1 MVKFGER
8 LPTLMVAAW
17 KDKYIDYERLKA
29 MLEDGALDA
38 AASSTFYKEL
48 AAEIGKVD
56 AFVAK
61 RRDELRAG
69 LDGSTPVTK
78 LSKELDELRSYV
90 GTNLVAATKIVK
102 KHDKNVA
109 PELSKR
115 ERVAALVNSC
125 AGLNGVPELQRKID
139 QQNSLKANDK
149 KSGAAL
155 EQVRLAARDIDATND
170 VGDENDTETTL
181 RSLPYWLLAGA
192 QADAAAKE
200 NAGLMYMTYL
210 VDWDLEE
217 AAPLAG
223 SFKKEGVEVLADDK
237 WIVDFSS
244 DAKSWGSLTGPEK
257 VKAVAG
263 VLLKLTL
270 VVAALYFFICSLSF
284 LASGFRLVAGRQAG
298 MIFRNSL
305 IFNNPIAG
313 VLVGV
318 LVTVLV
324 QSSST
329 STSIV
334 ITMVAADLFTVKQ
347 AIPLIMGANIGTSV
361 TSTIVALGQS
371 LDRGEFRRAFAA
383 ATVHDM
389 FNFLSVLVLLPLE
402 AASGYLYHFS
412 LAIINSSPSLTSGD
426 KPPDIL
432 KVVTKPFTKLV
443 ISIDK
448 KVITKIANA
457 ETQEDLDE
465 LEGTRMLKHFLGI
478 DKEEMSDGAAGAI
491 ILVAALVILC
501 FTLFMIVYLLKLLL
515 RGRIAVWMHR
525 SVNGQVP
532 DIKCGDGCKIPMQ
545 WAAGWLAMGSGVLIT
560 LAVQSSSITTSAL
573 TPLVGIGVI
582 QVERMYP
589 MVLGANIGTCVTG
602 VLAALAADGSK
613 LKLTLQVACAHLI
626 FNITG
631 IFMWYVIWPLRAL
644 PINAAK
650 FLGATTAKY
659 RWFAIAYL
667 FTCFFFVPLIIFGI
681 SIGSTVACTVVV
693 AIFVAFAL
701 AIGLINTLQA
711 KKPSMLPAGLRSWAF
726 LPKWMKSLEPLDR
739 VVCGPLGKV
748 FALCACKCCKKAA
761 TKPEGQ
767 MSTHDIEVAAQR
779 LGATA
784 SKTGATGGA

>member
-38 AASSTFYKEL
+38 AASSAFYKEL
-48 AAEIGKVD
+48 AAEIAKVD

-69 LDGSTPVTK
+69 VDGSTPVAK

-139 QQNSLKANDK
+139 QQNSLKTNDK

-155 EQVRLAARDIDATND
+155 EHVRLAARDNDATNH

-192 QADAAAKE
+192 RADAAAKE

-237 WIVDFSS
+237 WIVDFSN

-402 AASGYLYHFS
+402 AATGYLYEFS
-412 LAIINSSPSLTSGD
+412 GDHQRVAVDTSTTSRPISEGPHQAIHEEDRPYERQVQEGHRYRDERHEARRARRGAPAEASRLRDPQGHVRRGRGRHRAPRCAPSCASPLFIVYPSSPPQGS
-426 KPPDIL
+426 
-432 KVVTKPFTKLV
+432 
-443 ISIDK
+443 
-448 KVITKIANA
+448 
-457 ETQEDLDE
+457 
-465 LEGTRMLKHFLGI
+465 
-478 DKEEMSDGAAGAI
+478 
-491 ILVAALVILC
+491 
-501 FTLFMIVYLLKLLL
+501 
-515 RGRIAVWMHR
+515 RGR
-525 SVNGQVP
+525 
-532 DIKCGDGCKIPMQ
+532 
-545 WAAGWLAMGSGVLIT
+545 
-560 LAVQSSSITTSAL
+560 
-573 TPLVGIGVI
+573 
-582 QVERMYP
+582 
-589 MVLGANIGTCVTG
+589 
-602 VLAALAADGSK
+602 
-613 LKLTLQVACAHLI
+613 
-626 FNITG
+626 
-631 IFMWYVIWPLRAL
+631 
-644 PINAAK
+644 
-650 FLGATTAKY
+650 
-659 RWFAIAYL
+659 
-667 FTCFFFVPLIIFGI
+667 
-681 SIGSTVACTVVV
+681 
-693 AIFVAFAL
+693 
-701 AIGLINTLQA
+701 
-711 KKPSMLPAGLRSWAF
+711 
-726 LPKWMKSLEPLDR
+726 
-739 VVCGPLGKV
+739 
-748 FALCACKCCKKAA
+748 
-761 TKPEGQ
+761 
-767 MSTHDIEVAAQR
+767 VAAQVGQPAR
-779 LGATA
+779 PQGR
-784 SKTGATGGA
+784 